1 MSWGND
7 GDVNPKA
14 LKGTGGEL
22 RAILKGLIY
31 AALPLATTPLLHL
44 DPVVFMPVLAVV
56 GVVAAVILG
65 RVLLT
70 ATVHNIEA
78 FE

>member
-1 MSWGND
+1 M
-7 GDVNPKA
+7 
-14 LKGTGGEL
+14 
-22 RAILKGLIY
+22 GLIY